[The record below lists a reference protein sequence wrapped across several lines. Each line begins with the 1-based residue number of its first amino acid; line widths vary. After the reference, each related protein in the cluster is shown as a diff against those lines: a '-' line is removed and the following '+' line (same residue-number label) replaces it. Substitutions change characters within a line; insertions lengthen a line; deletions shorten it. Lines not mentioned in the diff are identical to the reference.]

1 MALKPS
7 VNMLRLLAVLVVV
20 GSISAFAPVKLV
32 FAWLKPLPE
41 DIPGQLTQT
50 LEYGFDGIIA
60 YVDIK
65 NHAAITYTAGWHNRD
80 LRQPARPDALF
91 KIASIGKLYDA
102 VAITKLISANTLSAD
117 SRLSELLPQLADTLP
132 NADIITLRML
142 VQHRS
147 GLANFTDTAEYWQ
160 KGYLLTDQQRLALI
174 YGLPANFAPDSQYQY
189 SNTNYLL
196 LQRIIEQACQCDQ
209 FDFINNTILQPLGLD
224 ATFRSIKDI
233 DTARLMSGY
242 YVGIKEDIKHAD
254 YGAMVATAA
263 DVGVFLRALNDGS
276 LLSEDEKQIYSS
288 LYQYQHSGLI
298 PGYQSLAHYDRDSD
312 TVIVLFAN
320 TTDFSDDS
328 HWAIFEL
335 MLGRIKK
342 IAHSG

>member
-1 MALKPS
+1 
-7 VNMLRLLAVLVVV
+7 MLRLLAVLVVV
-20 GSISAFAPVKLV
+20 GSISAFAPVKLL
-32 FAWLKPLPE
+32 FAWLKPLPK
-41 DIPGQLTQT
+41 DIPSQLTQT

-60 YVDIK
+60 YIDMK
-65 NHAAITYTAGWHNRD
+65 NQPAVTYTAGWHNRE

-102 VAITKLISANTLSAD
+102 VAITKLIAAQKLSLD
-117 SRLSELLPQLADTLP
+117 STLSELLPQLSSTLT

-160 KGYLLTDQQRLALI
+160 KGYQLNDHQRLALI
-174 YGLPANFAPDSQYQY
+174 SGLPANFAPDSQYQY

-196 LQRIIEQACQCDQ
+196 LQRIIEQACQCRQ
-209 FDFINNTILQPLGLD
+209 FDFISSTILQPLGLN

-233 DTARLMSGY
+233 DSARVMSGY
-242 YVGIKEDIKHAD
+242 YVGIEEDIKHAD
-254 YGAMVATAA
+254 YGSMVATAA

-276 LLSEDEKQIYSS
+276 LLSEDEKQIYSF

-298 PGYQSLAHYDRDSD
+298 PGYQSLAQYDRGSD
-312 TVIVLFAN
+312 TVIVLFTN

-328 HWAIFEL
+328 HWAVFEL
-335 MLGRIKK
+335 MLSRIKK
-342 IAHSG
+342 IGHNN